1 MLLFVTKS
9 VHLIPKFI
17 VSEVP
22 IIPMARS
29 MLLQILAACNK
40 MRILAFNDLNTTL
53 ITHIL

>member
-1 MLLFVTKS
+1 MQLFGTKS
-9 VHLIPKFI
+9 VHLIPKFM

-40 MRILAFNDLNTTL
+40 MIILILKDLNTTL
-53 ITHIL
+53 ITHIV

>member
-1 MLLFVTKS
+1 MCLWFKMTAYPVIYKKES

-22 IIPMARS
+22 IIPIARS

-40 MRILAFNDLNTTL
+40 MTAF
-53 ITHIL
+53 